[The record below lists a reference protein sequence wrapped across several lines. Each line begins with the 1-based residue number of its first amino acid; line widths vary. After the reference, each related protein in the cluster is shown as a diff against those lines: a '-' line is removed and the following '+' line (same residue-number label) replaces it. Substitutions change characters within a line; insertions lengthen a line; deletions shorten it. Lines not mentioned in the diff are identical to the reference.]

1 MKIWIKYL
9 IGIVLGMIAAFVL
22 PQNYLTDTGI
32 VSFLADIAIR
42 TVRLFLV
49 PLMFFS
55 FTVAV
60 FKLRDTRKF
69 FKTISITAL
78 VIVSATVLLTVL
90 GLVSIFII
98 KLPRIP
104 ISADRVIQGE
114 TINIFEN
121 IKALFPYSGFDSL
134 LNGQYLLPAVILACL
149 LGIGCAV
156 DKVDSKPTIALF
168 DSLTKVCNSVMSFF
182 IDIFAIG
189 LVAVTTIWMFKFMDI
204 ITSGIYNGL
213 IILLLSI
220 LFIIAVIIYPLIL
233 YFVCKEVHPYRV
245 LFASIATTLAAFF
258 SGDTNLTL
266 ALAMRHNRESLGI
279 KRRSSSTVTPL
290 IAIFSRAGSSLVVA
304 ISFIVIFRSYNA
316 LNISFTDVLWVAGF
330 SIISSFF
337 LGAFPTGS
345 TYLALTVLCSMYG
358 RGFEAGYLLLKPVA
372 FILCSVAAAIDSL
385 TMTFGTYIVSQK
397 MKTTE
402 RQELSKFI

>member
-1 MKIWIKYL
+1 
-9 IGIVLGMIAAFVL
+9 
-22 PQNYLTDTGI
+22 LTT
-32 VSFLADIAIR
+32 SNR
-42 TVRLFLV
+42 
-49 PLMFFS
+49 
-55 FTVAV
+55 
-60 FKLRDTRKF
+60 
-69 FKTISITAL
+69 
-78 VIVSATVLLTVL
+78 
-90 GLVSIFII
+90 
-98 KLPRIP
+98 
-104 ISADRVIQGE
+104 
-114 TINIFEN
+114 
-121 IKALFPYSGFDSL
+121 
-134 LNGQYLLPAVILACL
+134 
-149 LGIGCAV
+149 
-156 DKVDSKPTIALF
+156 
-168 DSLTKVCNSVMSFF
+168 SFF

-204 ITSGIYNGL
+204 ITNGIYNGL

-337 LGAFPTGS
+337 LGASPTGS

-372 FILCSVAAAIDSL
+372 FILCSVAAAIESL